1 MPKSLRLSGKF
12 TGDEVEII
20 EKIKK
25 AYDVKDNQLVR
36 TSVLSMITNVTLL
49 EAFEKSPKLHKFF
62 RSQMKHYMEKIDD
75 PAEKKR
81 VHNEFSKKFTQ
92 KELDQ
97 FDSIFGT
104 ANTVI
109 KKLNKTKKVGRPRIK
124 RKRGRPKT

>member
-62 RSQMKHYMEKIDD
+62 RSQVKHYMEKIDD
-75 PAEKKR
+75 SAEKKR
-81 VHNEFSKKFTQ
+81 VDNEFSKKFTQ

-97 FDSIFGT
+97 FDSVFGT
-104 ANTVI
+104 ADTVI
-109 KKLNKTKKVGRPRIK
+109 KKLNKKKKAGRRRII
-124 RKRGRPKT
+124 RKRGKPRT